1 LVSESREIDRT
12 DEREER
18 IGRISPLD
26 GANIY
31 GVERNFT
38 FGAAEQQGVDL
49 GQQSPRNLHV
59 PSAKNDSGVVRLPH
73 MRAAR

>member
-1 LVSESREIDRT
+1 MQRA
-12 DEREER
+12 ER
-18 IGRISPLD
+18 IGRILPLD

-38 FGAAEQQGVDL
+38 FGAVEQHGVDL
-49 GQQSPRNLHV
+49 GQHSPSNLHV
-59 PSAKNDSGVVRLPH
+59 PSPKNDSGVVRLPH

>member
-1 LVSESREIDRT
+1 LPERT
-12 DEREER
+12 LRAER

-38 FGAAEQQGVDL
+38 FGAAELEGVDL
-49 GQQSPRNLHV
+49 GQQSPPNLHV
-59 PSAKNDSGVVRLPH
+59 PSPKNDGGVVRLPH
-73 MRAAR
+73 MCAAR

>member
-1 LVSESREIDRT
+1 MQRG
-12 DEREER
+12 ER
-18 IGRISPLD
+18 IGRISPPD
-26 GANIY
+26 GANID

-49 GQQSPRNLHV
+49 GQQSPPNLHV
-59 PSAKNDSGVVRLPH
+59 PSPKNDSGVVRLPH

>member
-1 LVSESREIDRT
+1 MQRV
-12 DEREER
+12 ER
-18 IGRISPLD
+18 IGRIVPPD

-38 FGAAEQQGVDL
+38 LSAAEPHGVDL

-59 PSAKNDSGVVRLPH
+59 PSAKNDNGVVRLPH
-73 MRAAR
+73 MRSAR